1 MTAIAYGPLIEAGR
15 LGCRRVQ
22 LIDPQPGRVTAEV
35 EDDYHR
41 FFVEL
46 RHDGERITGVSTNA
60 KRFPWTTCPSAGDH
74 LAERLGGV
82 TLREVEGH
90 ENPLAHC
97 THMLDLAILAA
108 THAHDAEPT
117 LYEMLVDDPQAGAR
131 EAILRRNGVETLR
144 WLVDGTMLVAPGMM
158 AGRDMRELRHW
169 IDEIDPKLREP
180 ARVLRRAAYIARGRG
195 FDFSQLTTA
204 SAVREGNAVACFT
217 FSVEHGDDAWHI
229 DDSMRDFDGLEN
241 RPMADRLSP

>member
-1 MTAIAYGPLIEAGR
+1 MTSAGYGPLIEAGR
-15 LGCRRVQ
+15 LGLRRLQ

-46 RHDGERITGVSTNA
+46 NHDGERITAVATNA

-74 LAERLGGV
+74 LAARLTGAALGDV
-82 TLREVEGH
+82 ATREE
-90 ENPLAHC
+90 PLTHC

-108 THAHDAEPT
+108 AHAAETEPV
-117 LYEMLVDDPQAGAR
+117 LYEMLVDDPRVGAR
-131 EAILRRNGVETLR
+131 EAILRRNGAETLR
-144 WLVDGTMLVAPGMM
+144 WLIDDTILVAPGMM
-158 AGRDMRELRHW
+158 AGRDLRQLRHW
-169 IDEIDPKLREP
+169 IEEIDPALREP
-180 ARVLRRAAYIARGRG
+180 ARVLRRGAYIARGRG

-204 SAVREGNAVACFT
+204 SAVNAAVACYT
-217 FSVEHGDDAWHI
+217 FSREHGDDAWHI

-241 RPMADRLSP
+241 LPLADRLSP